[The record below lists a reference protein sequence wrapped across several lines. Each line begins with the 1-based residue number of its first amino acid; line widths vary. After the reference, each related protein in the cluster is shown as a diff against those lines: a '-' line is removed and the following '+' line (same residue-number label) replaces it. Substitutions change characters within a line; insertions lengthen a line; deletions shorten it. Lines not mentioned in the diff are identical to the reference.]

1 MWNPANE
8 PQSLS
13 LARITPSRWRPP
25 IEITK
30 SADYPIP
37 FWKHQD
43 TEYEAQ
49 KKVERRMAK
58 HGDLADYIWPQKT
71 PTQKPRR
78 AYLNPAL
85 NVIEEPIS
93 HEAQEDDG
101 NVPMNVDE
109 PAPLPPRV
117 SKLKGLKF
125 SRIRNDITPGKMW
138 DAPVHSPGLLHLT
151 RWNWK

>member
-8 PQSLS
+8 PQGLS
-13 LARITPSRWRPP
+13 LARITPSRRRPP

-43 TEYEAQ
+43 AEYEAQ
-49 KKVERRMAK
+49 KKVERRIAK
-58 HGDLADYIWPQKT
+58 HGDLTDYIWPQKT

-85 NVIEEPIS
+85 SVIEEPIS
-93 HEAQEDDG
+93 HEAQENDE

-109 PAPLPPRV
+109 PMPLPPRV

-125 SRIRNDITPGKMW
+125 SRVRNDITPGTM
-138 DAPVHSPGLLHLT
+138 
-151 RWNWK
+151 